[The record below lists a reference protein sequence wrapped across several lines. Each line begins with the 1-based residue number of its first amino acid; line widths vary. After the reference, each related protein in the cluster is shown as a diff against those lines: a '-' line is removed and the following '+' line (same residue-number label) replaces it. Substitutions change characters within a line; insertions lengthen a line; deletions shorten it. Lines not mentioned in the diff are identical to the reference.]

1 VAKRVAKKVVG
12 PKIPASIQISGH
24 DFAIETSELEEMYG
38 DCDVQQRKIRINS
51 AKSLEKQWETLFH
64 EVIHAILGISGHSE
78 LLKEDGE
85 EALTRLL
92 EHQLWPLVDFR

>member
-1 VAKRVAKKVVG
+1 VAKRAGRV
-12 PKIPASIQISGH
+12 PKLPKSLLISGH
-24 DFAIETSELEEMYG
+24 KFIVECSELEEMYG

-51 AKSLEKQWETLFH
+51 SKSSEKQWETLFH

-92 EHQLWPLVDFR
+92 EHQLWPLVEFR